1 MKDTLKRRLQ
11 TNVIATFAGLAMA
24 GALAVTAAYL
34 IGFSARTDD
43 IQVVIHEIQE
53 SRAES
58 VRMACRDQNERH
70 DDVIGRV
77 DRLILARLTGR
88 PGSPDTTS
96 TEVVRRIANAVR
108 KDPEARGK
116 RLLESRKSTV
126 FLIEGLAPR
135 RSCAKRVRDLVGAP
149 PD

>member
-11 TNVIATFAGLAMA
+11 TNVIATFAGVAMA

-43 IQVVIHEIQE
+43 IQVVIHKIQE

-58 VRMACRDQNERH
+58 IRTACRDQNERH

-77 DRLILARLTGR
+77 DRLILERLTGG
-88 PGSPDTTS
+88 PVSPDVTA
-96 TEVVRRIANAVR
+96 TEVDRRIANAVR
-108 KDPEARGK
+108 KNPEGK

-126 FLIEGLAPR
+126 FLIEGLAPKR
-135 RSCAKRVRDLVGAP
+135 RCEDRVRKLVGFP
-149 PD
+149 PE